1 MGVCIADGYDAGPAG
16 RVTSN
21 LESRMDWRGRNAA
34 PPMTSHY
41 RRVSMVGQRVCGGL
55 TIVAMAAVVMV
66 VATAGTAHACS
77 CIERELADYADGI
90 SVAFAG
96 DQLGRVVH
104 DYFEDNGA
112 ALLFRVERVYKGEA
126 GPRIEVRTHAQ
137 GDPACGIDVDGHGTV
152 GVVAHEW
159 RNELS
164 VNLCG
169 SIVAIAEMEEVF
181 GEGYPPDAS
190 ISLPVSSDTGS
201 ETLIV
206 VLVAAG
212 TLLLLTVSVVAR
224 RRFHR

>member
-1 MGVCIADGYDAGPAG
+1 MEWWTLGLSLGVL
-16 RVTSN
+16 V
-21 LESRMDWRGRNAA
+21 
-34 PPMTSHY
+34 
-41 RRVSMVGQRVCGGL
+41 
-55 TIVAMAAVVMV
+55 AAVIA

-77 CIERELADYADGI
+77 CIERELDDYADGI

-104 DYFEDNGA
+104 DHFEDNGA
-112 ALLFRVERVYKGEA
+112 ALLVRVERVYKGEA
-126 GPRIEVRTHAQ
+126 GPRIEVRIHAQ
-137 GDPACGIDVDGHGTV
+137 GDPACGIDVGGHGTV

-181 GEGYPPDAS
+181 GEGYPPDES
-190 ISLPVSSDTGS
+190 ISLPVSPNTGS
-201 ETLIV
+201 DTLIV

-212 TLLLLTVSVVAR
+212 TLLPAAPHR
-224 RRFHR
+224 RCRRTAAFHR